1 MFIGLLRI
9 AVRVVGVVSGT
20 RVENRGETWFP
31 SSSSLPQSTSEL
43 EHVTNSA
50 LELPLCCFFFL
61 LRFCFQL
68 ARFIRLT
75 RRFFLA
81 LDNDTFF
88 FSFFLFF
95 LD

>member
-50 LELPLCCFFFL
+50 LELPLCCFFF
-61 LRFCFQL
+61 FV
-68 ARFIRLT
+68 T
-75 RRFFLA
+75 
-81 LDNDTFF
+81 
-88 FSFFLFF
+88 FLFPISAIYSIDSKVF
-95 LD
+95 F

>member
-31 SSSSLPQSTSEL
+31 SSSSLPQSTRARDEL
-43 EHVTNSA
+43 GPRITA
-50 LELPLCCFFFL
+50 LLFFFL